1 MTQMSITLL
10 NDLKENMHEINENIG
25 SLTGGVE
32 IIKMEVLGLKNVI
45 SEK

>member
-1 MTQMSITLL
+1 MTEMSMTLL

-32 IIKMEVLGLKNVI
+32 IIKNGSSRTKKCDI
-45 SEK
+45 